1 MSTDSKSNP
10 LAPPIP
16 SRSLLWKHEDWMAT
30 WIGVLFLII
39 IAATTTVSMKMNQ
52 KSGQEEP
59 KGTSLLTP
67 WLKTAGDWSSSPLD
81 SLRTGKVNSKGGS
94 ILPGLGVTGL
104 LLLIPL
110 AVGAGLM
117 TGNVWKFI
125 PAFLLIWLLAF
136 FSFVLSKQ
144 EIINQY
150 NLEYVIWGLAVG
162 MIISNTIGVPK
173 ILEPAI
179 LGEFYIKTGLVLL
192 GSEIL
197 FGKLLTLGQAGIFI
211 SWLVTPVVLISTFL
225 FGQKVLK
232 MQSKSLN
239 MVISADMS
247 VCGVSAAIATG
258 AACKAKKEEISCA
271 IGLSLAFTAI
281 MMIVQ
286 PKVAQMFNMD
296 EMVAGAWIGGTID
309 STGAVAA
316 AGTMISEKAGDVA
329 VVIKMIQNILI
340 GMVAFGVAIYWT
352 TCVEKSEP
360 NADGSPASRP
370 GISEIWRRFPKFI
383 LGFIGASLIFSII
396 AQASAENA
404 AWVNGCID
412 AEKSIRTWLFCLA
425 FVCMGLE
432 MNFRTF
438 APYFVGGKPLQLYVV
453 GQSLNL
459 LLSFLMSYLMFGII
473 YKDQVNL

>member
-1 MSTDSKSNP
+1 
-10 LAPPIP
+10 
-16 SRSLLWKHEDWMAT
+16 MAI
-30 WIGVLFLII
+30 WIGLLILLI
-39 IAATTTVSMKMNQ
+39 IAATTSVGMKLNQ
-52 KSGQEEP
+52 KTGQEELV
-59 KGTSLLTP
+59 GTSLLTP
-67 WLKTAGDWSSSPLD
+67 WLKTAGDWSSTPLD
-81 SLRTGKVNSKGGS
+81 ALRSGKVNSKGDS

-104 LLLIPL
+104 LLLVL
-110 AVGAGLM
+110 LTLGAGLM
-117 TGNVWKFI
+117 AGNVPRFI
-125 PAFLLIWLLAF
+125 PAFIIIWLLAF
-136 FSFVLSKQ
+136 LSFVLSKQ

-162 MIISNTIGVPK
+162 MIISNTSGVPK
-173 ILEPAI
+173 FLRPAM

-197 FGKLLTLGQAGIFI
+197 FGQLLKLGQAGIFI
-211 SWLVTPVVLISTFL
+211 SWLVTPVVLISTYI
-225 FGQKVLK
+225 FGQKILK
-232 MQSKSLN
+232 IESKSLN
-239 MVISADMS
+239 MVICADMS

-286 PKVAQMFNMD
+286 PKVAVMLNMD

-316 AGTMISEKAGDVA
+316 AGTMIGKKAGDVA

-340 GMVAFGVAIYWT
+340 GAVAFCVAIYWT
-352 TCVEKSEP
+352 TCVEPSEAS
-360 NADGSPASRP
+360 ADGSRSSRP

-383 LGFIGASLIFSII
+383 LGFISASLIFSII
-396 AQASAENA
+396 SQSSAENA
-404 AWVNGCID
+404 AWVNGCIA

-432 MNFRTF
+432 MNFRAF
-438 APYFVGGKPLQLYVV
+438 APYFVGGKPLKLYVV

-459 LLSFLMSYLMFGII
+459 LLTFLMSYLMFGII
-473 YKDQVNL
+473 YKDQVSL